1 MIIIVRFLS
10 RVCARERGLAR
21 VCDAISLCARERAD
35 ASSGRSRVAPA
46 HPAHIGRDGDLLSL
60 ARTQRAPR
68 ALAAVRRCTARHH
81 GAWSE
86 AMLVGRRVA
95 EKELVNH
102 TIAPRAVVERD
113 HLRTCACACVR
124 ACVRVCAR
132 GCGGIRATTMSMD
145 QKDSACAR
153 TSARARSNP
162 RLQARLGT
170 HTACGV
176 QRASARAACA
186 RMHARAHVPPRAR
199 AARRSERRPRVRAC
213 APRTSKSQRVH
224 IRRSHRLCRVAS
236 HSPVGAVAP
245 PSSTRAHRRPPP
257 PLRAR
262 LAA

>member
-1 MIIIVRFLS
+1 MDAAARPRVARWLQSDYMIIIVRFLS

-21 VCDAISLCARERAD
+21 VCDAIGLCARERAD

-68 ALAAVRRCTARHH
+68 ALAAVRRCAARHH

-124 ACVRVCAR
+124 ACVRVCVCPRVWRYPCDDNEHGSEGFCVRSHKRTRTLEPALASTLGHTHGWWRTASERPRGVRAHAR
-132 GCGGIRATTMSMD
+132 ARKRSTARTSSPPLRTTP
-145 QKDSACAR
+145 ACAR
-153 TSARARSNP
+153 VRPTHLEIAARAY
-162 RLQARLGT
+162 
-170 HTACGV
+170 
-176 QRASARAACA
+176 
-186 RMHARAHVPPRAR
+186 
-199 AARRSERRPRVRAC
+199 
-213 APRTSKSQRVH
+213 
-224 IRRSHRLCRVAS
+224 
-236 HSPVGAVAP
+236 
-245 PSSTRAHRRPPP
+245 
-257 PLRAR
+257 
-262 LAA
+262 